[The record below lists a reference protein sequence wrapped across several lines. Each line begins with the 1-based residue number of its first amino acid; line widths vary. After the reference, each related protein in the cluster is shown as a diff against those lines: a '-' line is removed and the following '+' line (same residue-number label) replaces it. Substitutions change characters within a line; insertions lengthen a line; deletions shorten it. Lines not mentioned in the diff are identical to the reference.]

1 MKYLP
6 GTRVHVTFGL
16 DGEVAAEVVETYG
29 PPGRRHV
36 LVRLSPELSGDVV
49 AEPVLLSLPESAVRE
64 AQPAA

>member
-6 GTRVHVTFGL
+6 GTRVYVTFGL
-16 DGEVAAEVVETYG
+16 DGEVVAEVVETYG
-29 PPGRRHV
+29 PPARRHV

-49 AEPVLLSLPESAVRE
+49 GEPLLVSLPESAVRE